1 MDNPNAAA
9 AATLNQWIDGYRIT
23 QLIYVAAKLGL
34 ADLLAAG
41 PQSSGALAEQ
51 TGTHAPSLYRLL
63 RALSSLGI
71 FREEAPDRFALTALA
86 EPLRSDV
93 PNSVRGLAMFAGDPQ
108 SWLPWGDLI
117 QTVIT
122 GDQAFLRIFG
132 LDNWPYRAAHPEANA
147 IFNGAMT
154 SNSRRDIAA
163 ILAAYDFAPF
173 TTVVDVGGGQGAL
186 LTGILQAYPAL
197 RGILFDQPHVVD
209 QAAPVLDAAGVADR
223 CTVVAGDFFEGLPPG
238 GDAYLLRRI
247 IHDWDDAESVA
258 ILRQCRR
265 AMPAEGKLLLVEAVI
280 QPPNRPDF
288 AKLSDINMLV
298 ALGGRERTEEE
309 FAALLAEAGFT
320 MTQVLPTEWRSS
332 IIEAG
337 PA

>member
-1 MDNPNAAA
+1 MDQVSPQQQIGQML
-9 AATLNQWIDGYRIT
+9 TGYWVS
-23 QLIYVAAKLGL
+23 QALYVAAKLGL

-41 PQSSGALAEQ
+41 PQSSANLAAQ

-63 RALSSLGI
+63 RALGSFGI
-71 FREEAPDRFALTALA
+71 FREETPDRFALTALA
-86 EPLRSDV
+86 EPLRTDV
-93 PNSVRGLAMFAGDPQ
+93 PNSVRGLAIFAGDPQ
-108 SWLPWGDLI
+108 SWLPWGDLA
-117 QTVIT
+117 QTVTT
-122 GDQAFLRIFG
+122 GEQAFLRIFG

-173 TTVVDVGGGQGAL
+173 TAVVDVAGGQGAL
-186 LTGILQAYPAL
+186 LAGILQAHPAL

-209 QAAPVLDAAGVADR
+209 QAAPVLAAAGVAGR
-223 CTVVAGDFFEGLPPG
+223 CAVVGGDFFQEVPPG

-247 IHDWDDAESVA
+247 IHDWDDADSVA

-265 AMPAEGKLLLVEAVI
+265 AMSAAGKLLLIEAVI
-280 QPPNRPDF
+280 GPANQPDVTT
-288 AKLSDINMLV
+288 LSDINMMV
-298 ALGGRERTEEE
+298 AQGGRERTAAE
-309 FAALLAEAGFT
+309 FAALLAEAGFALT
-320 MTQVLPTEWRSS
+320 RVVPLAGRSS
-332 IIEAG
+332 IIEAV